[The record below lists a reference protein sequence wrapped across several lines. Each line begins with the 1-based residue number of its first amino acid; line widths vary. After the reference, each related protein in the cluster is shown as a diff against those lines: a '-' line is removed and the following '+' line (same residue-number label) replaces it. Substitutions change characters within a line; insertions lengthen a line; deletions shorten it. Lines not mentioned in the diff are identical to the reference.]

1 MTAPVREWVTFQDPK
16 RKKHIWHVDVTFL
29 TSNYMCIF
37 GQGCQGVLTER
48 APEQSEGCC
57 SYGAHSSGP
66 KDRKLVDKVAAKLTA
81 DDWQYLKK
89 AQKKGV
95 WAKIGKGDY
104 RTRLVDDA
112 CIFLNRPGFAA
123 GAGCA
128 LHVYSM
134 RTGVHHSDVKPEVCW
149 QVPLR
154 DIEEHDEDAKDGK
167 VHHRLT
173 EFARHGWGEGGDEFA
188 WWCTEAPE
196 AFVGTEPVYRSL
208 EPELRKMVGDE
219 LFESVAAYLDVKMRS
234 RTTRVHHPAETPVR
248 LTATRRKTA

>member
-1 MTAPVREWVTFQDPK
+1 M
-16 RKKHIWHVDVTFL
+16 
-29 TSNYMCIF
+29 
-37 GQGCQGVLTER
+37 
-48 APEQSEGCC
+48 
-57 SYGAHSSGP
+57 
-66 KDRKLVDKVAAKLTA
+66 
-81 DDWQYLKK
+81 
-89 AQKKGV
+89 
-95 WAKIGKGDY
+95 WAKVGKDDY

-128 LHVYSM
+128 LHTYAM

-154 DIEEHDEDAKDGK
+154 NIEEHDEDANDGN

-208 EPELRKMVGDE
+208 EHELRKMAGDE
-219 LFESVAAYLDVKMRS
+219 LFESIAAYLDA
-234 RTTRVHHPAETPVR
+234 RTADRTAPVRHPVATPVVLR
-248 LTATRRKTA
+248 ADVRRPERAAPMICIGSTDRGDAHAAV